1 MPAIVRR
8 VAAAAVAGGMA
19 LVGVGL
25 TAPAAHAAE
34 GDISFSN
41 VVLNDGKPIVVGLS
55 AEVEAR

>member
-1 MPAIVRR
+1 
-8 VAAAAVAGGMA
+8 MA

>member
-25 TAPAAHAAE
+25 TAPAAHATD